1 MKRLDHSIAAM
12 DMGVLEAVKSDDRLN
27 SYHISLYT
35 ALLYYGK
42 GIRQFP
48 FYASR
53 RKLMGFSRI
62 KSGATYHKCLRELI
76 SYGYLSYDPSF
87 HPQLGSR
94 IVIVLTGTTA
104 ESDVDR

>member
-1 MKRLDHSIAAM
+1 MKGLNDASAAM
-12 DMGVLEAVKSDDRLN
+12 DMAILEAVKSDDRLN

-42 GIRQFP
+42 GIRQLP
-48 FYASR
+48 FHASR

-76 SYGYLSYDPSF
+76 SYGYLSYYPSF
-87 HPQLGSR
+87 HPQQGSR
-94 IVIVLTGTTA
+94 LVLIGIA
-104 ESDVDR
+104 VEPDADR

>member
-35 ALLYYGK
+35 ALLYYCK
-42 GIRQFP
+42 GIRQIP
-48 FYASR
+48 FHASR

-76 SYGYLSYDPSF
+76 SYGYVDYHPSF
-87 HPQLGSR
+87 HPQQGSR
-94 IVIVLTGTTA
+94 IVLTGTA
-104 ESDVDR
+104 ADSDADR

>member
-1 MKRLDHSIAAM
+1 MKGLNDAGTAM
-12 DMGVLEAVKSDDRLN
+12 DMTVLEAVKSDERLN
-27 SYHISLYT
+27 CYHISLYT

-42 GIRQFP
+42 GIRQLP
-48 FYASR
+48 FHASR

-62 KSGATYHKCLRELI
+62 KSGATYHKCIRELV

-94 IVIVLTGTTA
+94 IMLTGTTA
-104 ESDVDR
+104 FSDADR

>member
-42 GIRQFP
+42 GIRQIP
-48 FYASR
+48 FHASR

-76 SYGYLSYDPSF
+76 SYGYVDYHPSF
-87 HPQLGSR
+87 HPQQGSR
-94 IVIVLTGTTA
+94 IVLTGTA
-104 ESDVDR
+104 ADSDADR

>member
-1 MKRLDHSIAAM
+1 MKRSSNASAAM
-12 DMGVLEAVKSDDRLN
+12 DMAALEAIQSDDRLN
-27 SYHISLYT
+27 CYHLSLYT

-42 GIRQFP
+42 GIQKIP
-48 FYASR
+48 FHASR

-94 IVIVLTGTTA
+94 IVLTGTTA
-104 ESDVDR
+104 TSDVDR

>member
-1 MKRLDHSIAAM
+1 MKRFDHPSAAM
-12 DMGVLEAVKSDDRLN
+12 DMAALEAVKSDDRLN
-27 SYHISLYT
+27 CYHISLYT

-42 GIRQFP
+42 GIQNIP
-48 FYASR
+48 FHASR

-62 KSGATYHKCLRELI
+62 KSGATYHKCLRELV

-94 IVIVLTGTTA
+94 IVLTGITA
-104 ESDVDR
+104 DSDADR

>member
-1 MKRLDHSIAAM
+1 MKGLNDASSAM
-12 DMGVLEAVKSDDRLN
+12 SMAVLEAVKADDRLN

-42 GIRQFP
+42 GIKHLP

-62 KSGATYHKCLRELI
+62 RSGATYHRCLRELV
-76 SYGYLSYDPSF
+76 SYGYLEYHPSF
-87 HPQLGSR
+87 HPQQGSR
-94 IVIVLTGTTA
+94 IVLTGTTV
-104 ESDVDR
+104 ESDADR

>member
-1 MKRLDHSIAAM
+1 MKRLDHASAAM
-12 DMGVLEAVKSDDRLN
+12 DVSALEAVKSDDRLN

-35 ALLYYGK
+35 ALLYYGN
-42 GIRQFP
+42 GIQKIP
-48 FYASR
+48 FHASR

-62 KSGATYHKCLRELI
+62 KSGATYHKCMRELI

-94 IVIVLTGTTA
+94 IVLTGTTA

>member
-1 MKRLDHSIAAM
+1 MKRHNQASAAM
-12 DMGVLEAVKSDDRLN
+12 DMAALEAIKSDDRLN

-35 ALLYYGK
+35 ALLYYGN
-42 GIRQFP
+42 GIQKIP
-48 FYASR
+48 FHASR

-62 KSGATYHKCLRELI
+62 KSGATYHKCMRELV

-94 IVIVLTGTTA
+94 IVLTGTTA

>member
-1 MKRLDHSIAAM
+1 MKRLDHASATM
-12 DMGVLEAVKSDDRLN
+12 DMAVLEAVKSDDRLN

-42 GIRQFP
+42 GITQLP

-62 KSGATYHKCLRELI
+62 KSGATYHKCLRELV
-76 SYGYLSYDPSF
+76 SYGYLEYHPSF
-87 HPQLGSR
+87 HPQQGSR
-94 IVIVLTGTTA
+94 IVLTGTA
-104 ESDVDR
+104 ADSDADR

>member
-1 MKRLDHSIAAM
+1 MKRSSNASAAM
-12 DMGVLEAVKSDDRLN
+12 DMAALEAVKSDDRLN
-27 SYHISLYT
+27 CYHISLYT

-48 FYASR
+48 FHASR

-94 IVIVLTGTTA
+94 IVLTGTTA
-104 ESDVDR
+104 TSDADR

>member
-1 MKRLDHSIAAM
+1 MKRLDHASAVM
-12 DMGVLEAVKSDDRLN
+12 DMAVLEAVKSDDRLN
-27 SYHISLYT
+27 AYHISLYT

-48 FYASR
+48 FHASR

-62 KSGATYHKCLRELI
+62 KSGATYHKCLRDLI
-76 SYGYLSYDPSF
+76 SYGYLDYHPSF

-94 IVIVLTGTTA
+94 IVLTGAIA
-104 ESDVDR
+104 ESDADR

>member
-1 MKRLDHSIAAM
+1 MKGSNDAGAAM
-12 DMGVLEAVKSDDRLN
+12 DMAVLEAVKSDNRLN

-42 GIRQFP
+42 GITQLP

-62 KSGATYHKCLRELI
+62 KSGATYHKCLRELAK
-76 SYGYLSYDPSF
+76 YGYLDYYPSF
-87 HPQLGSR
+87 HPQQGSR
-94 IVIVLTGTTA
+94 IVLTATTVS
-104 ESDVDR
+104 SDDDR

>member
-1 MKRLDHSIAAM
+1 MKGLNQASAAM
-12 DMGVLEAVKSDDRLN
+12 DISALEGVKSDDRLN

-35 ALLYYGK
+35 ALLYYGN
-42 GIRQFP
+42 GIQKVP
-48 FYASR
+48 FRASR

-62 KSGATYHKCLRELI
+62 KSGATYHKCMRELV

-94 IVIVLTGTTA
+94 ILLTGTTA
-104 ESDVDR
+104 TSDADR

>member
-42 GIRQFP
+42 GIRQIP
-48 FYASR
+48 FHASR

-76 SYGYLSYDPSF
+76 SYGYVDYHPSF
-87 HPQLGSR
+87 HPQQGSR
-94 IVIVLTGTTA
+94 IVLTATTVS
-104 ESDVDR
+104 SDDDR

>member
-1 MKRLDHSIAAM
+1 MKGSNDAGAAM
-12 DMGVLEAVKSDDRLN
+12 DMAVLEAVKSDNRLN

-42 GIRQFP
+42 GIRQLP
-48 FYASR
+48 FHASR

-94 IVIVLTGTTA
+94 IVLTGTTV
-104 ESDVDR
+104 EPDVDR

>member
-1 MKRLDHSIAAM
+1 MKRLDYPSTAVDIA
-12 DMGVLEAVKSDDRLN
+12 VLEAVKSDDRLN

-42 GIRQFP
+42 GITQLP

-62 KSGATYHKCLRELI
+62 KSGATYHKCLRELV
-76 SYGYLSYDPSF
+76 SYGYLDYHPSF
-87 HPQLGSR
+87 HPQQGSR
-94 IVIVLTGTTA
+94 IVLTATTVS
-104 ESDVDR
+104 SDDDR